1 MPEVDRKV
9 GNLPFKQFLERQRG
23 LLNDTKTSFE
33 PQWQE
38 VGRFMSPHRVRLDIN
53 DKDRNGANK
62 WNAIINNAAT
72 MSLRVAVAGM
82 FAGNMSPARQWF
94 ALVHPNDELM
104 DREDVKVWLH
114 EVEQKILTV
123 FRESNFY
130 NVAPKVL
137 KDLLMFGTSLMTH
150 VDDPTTVARFYSHPI
165 GTYSLGLDD
174 KLNVVHM
181 VRELTLYADQ
191 VVAKFGLD
199 NVSPAVKTA
208 HQTKDY
214 KHEVYLVH
222 QILPNPMVQP
232 DNPFA
237 LGKPYL
243 GVYYEGGP
251 LRTSR
256 ARGDYLSGQG
266 VHNGNMFLAVEGFRE
281 RPFYA
286 PRWSVEGEDTYATE
300 WPANI
305 ALGDVKQLQSQ
316 EKRKGQAIDKQTNPP
331 LQVPPTVRNAEGG
344 VNALPGGITF
354 VETGGVDSGRG
365 ITTLYNVD
373 LNLQDLRADMEAV
386 EQRIKDAFFVPLF
399 LAITE
404 MEGIQPRN
412 EFELINRNDEAL
424 LQLGPVLQ
432 QVQGELLSPV
442 VDRVF
447 NQLVRLDDNF
457 SNGILPPPP
466 KVLRDQQ
473 LGVRYI
479 SSLAQAQRAVATQSI
494 DRVWNFASRI
504 AQVKPDV
511 IDKLNADWS
520 VEEYARVTGVNPQAL
535 VDDDQVDE
543 IREVRARAQ
552 AAEAQAEV
560 DRNEAQAAN
569 QLASAANA
577 G

>member
-1 MPEVDRKV
+1 MPEVKDRV
-9 GNLPFKQFLERQRG
+9 GNRSLKQFLERQRG
-23 LLNDTKTSFE
+23 LLNDTKHTFE
-33 PQWQE
+33 PQWRE
-38 VGRFMSPHRVRLDIN
+38 ISRFMSPRRARFDLN
-53 DKDRNGANK
+53 DRDRGERK
-62 WNAIINNAAT
+62 WNAIINNTAVFA
-72 MSLRVAVAGM
+72 LRVAVAGM

-94 ALVHPNDELM
+94 ALTHPNDELM
-104 DREDVKVWLH
+104 ERNDVKVWLH
-114 EVEQKILTV
+114 DVEQKILTV

-130 NVAPKVL
+130 NIAPKVL
-137 KDLLMFGTSLMTH
+137 KDLLMFGTSVMTH

-165 GTYSLGLDD
+165 GTYALGLDD
-174 KLNVVHM
+174 KLKVVHL
-181 VRELTLYADQ
+181 VREFTLYVDQ
-191 VVAKFGLD
+191 VVARFGLD
-199 NVSPAVKTA
+199 NVSPSVKTA
-208 HQTKDY
+208 YESGNY
-214 KHEVYLVH
+214 KQEVYIVNH
-222 QILPNPMVQP
+222 FLPNPLLQP

-243 GVYYEGGP
+243 GLYYEGGP
-251 LRTSR
+251 LRNNGRQAYLDGSTGTFQ
-256 ARGDYLSGQG
+256 GD
-266 VHNGNMFLAVEGFRE
+266 MFLAVEGFRE

-300 WPANI
+300 WPANV

-331 LQVPPTVRNAEGG
+331 LQAPPTVRNVEGG
-344 VNALPGGITF
+344 INALPGGVTF

-365 ITTLYNVD
+365 ITTLYDVV
-373 LNLQDLRADMEAV
+373 LNLQDLRADMEMV

-412 EFELINRNDEAL
+412 EFELVNRNDEAL

-457 SNGILPPPP
+457 SNGILPEPPEA
-466 KVLRDQQ
+466 LRDQQ
-473 LGVRYI
+473 LEVRYI

-494 DRVWNFASRI
+494 DRVWNFASRV

-511 IDKLNADWS
+511 LDKLNADWS
-520 VEEYARVTGVNPQAL
+520 VEEYARVTGVNPEAL
-535 VDDDQVDE
+535 VGDDEVDQV
-543 IREVRARAQ
+543 REARAQ
-552 AAEAQAEV
+552 AQQAEAQANV
-560 DRNEAQAAN
+560 DQQEASAAN
-569 QLASAANA
+569 QLAQAEGA
-577 G
+577 